1 MSMLSSDL
9 VHIYLKEMGR
19 FPLLTGEEEIIYGH
33 QVQKMISIKEIKNTL
48 QEKLNKKLS
57 LAELSDHIGKSESEI
72 STIFHQ
78 GERAKQKMITANLR
92 LVVSIAKKYQ
102 HRNVEFLDLIQ
113 EGTLGLQRGVEKFDP
128 SRGYKLSTYAYW
140 WITQAITR
148 AIAQQARTIRLPI
161 NIVEKLNQ
169 IKRIQPELSQVL
181 GRRPTLPE
189 IAQALNLEP
198 NQIREYLT
206 ISRQPIS
213 LDLRLSDSQDIE
225 LINII
230 PDENHSSD
238 EQINF
243 DFLRQHIQSMMESL
257 TTTQREVLI
266 LYFGLENQQPMTL
279 NEIAK
284 QLNLSRERIRQIQLK
299 AIAILRHKQQNQ
311 LEDYLVS

>member
-1 MSMLSSDL
+1 M
-9 VHIYLKEMGR
+9 
-19 FPLLTGEEEIIYGH
+19 
-33 QVQKMISIKEIKNTL
+33 
-48 QEKLNKKLS
+48 
-57 LAELSDHIGKSESEI
+57 
-72 STIFHQ
+72 
-78 GERAKQKMITANLR
+78 
-92 LVVSIAKKYQ
+92 
-102 HRNVEFLDLIQ
+102 
-113 EGTLGLQRGVEKFDP
+113 
-128 SRGYKLSTYAYW
+128 
-140 WITQAITR
+140 
-148 AIAQQARTIRLPI
+148 PI

-213 LDLRLSDSQDIE
+213 LDLRLGDTQDIE

-238 EQINF
+238 EQINLY
-243 DFLRQHIQSMMESL
+243 FLRQDIKRMLESL

-266 LYFGLENQQPMTL
+266 LHFGLENQQPMTL

-284 QLNLSRERIRQIQLK
+284 RLNVSRERVRQIQQK
-299 AIAILRHKQQNQ
+299 AIAILRRKQQNQ